1 MLKKVM
7 TATALTASA
16 VGAIAGPAA
25 AVGDGRDVANANGAV
40 TATGATL
47 TGGRMSPQISAVQG
61 TLNELCVGV
70 GKLGVQSLLLL
81 INVGVQ
87 DVPVLT
93 SQEQQ
98 QCTHGTVTDNGNN
111 PLSHLAERISL
122 LDHNGSGNRR

>member
-7 TATALTASA
+7 AATALTASA
-16 VGAIAGPAA
+16 VGVFAGPAA
-25 AVGDGRDVANANGAV
+25 AIGDSRDVANANGAR
-40 TATGATL
+40 TGVGGTL
-47 TGGRMSPQISAVQG
+47 TGGHGSPQLSAVQG
-61 TLNELCVGV
+61 TLNDLCIGV

-81 INVGVQ
+81 INIGVQ

-98 QCTHGTVTDNGNN
+98 QCTSGSVTGNGNN
-111 PLSHLAERISL
+111 PLSHLADRISL